1 MCVTELLQFGNEC
14 IVYRHVVLNHPN
26 LTEILFEAKQ
36 FPSQLEVVLLSRI
49 SEYREFESH
58 PMTSNRHQG
67 RSQNQS
73 KIIAT
78 LHSKLPMFGGFVYD
92 LNDVIFVPLEI
103 HESI

>member
-58 PMTSNRHQG
+58 PMTSNYISLFPQYKFQMSPR
-67 RSQNQS
+67 R
-73 KIIAT
+73 KI
-78 LHSKLPMFGGFVYD
+78 
-92 LNDVIFVPLEI
+92 
-103 HESI
+103 